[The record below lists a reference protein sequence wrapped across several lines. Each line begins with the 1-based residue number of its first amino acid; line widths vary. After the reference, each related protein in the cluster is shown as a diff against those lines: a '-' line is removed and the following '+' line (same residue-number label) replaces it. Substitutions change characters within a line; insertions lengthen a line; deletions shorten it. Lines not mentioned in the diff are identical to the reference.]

1 MLAELAI
8 VPSAPLLVPELSGR
22 DAAEVDEVRAA
33 VLDAVRSLGGAART
47 WIAIG
52 VDGPPRLFSAYGVDV
67 PVTAS
72 SGRETPG
79 RETSGRGTPDSGS
92 DADPMPLA
100 MLIACWCRGRADAP
114 VELRR
119 VLVDPDATRD
129 EARRLGVDLAAAIAA
144 DPEPIGVLVVADGAT
159 ALSPSAPG
167 GGDRESAHR
176 LQDVIDAAVAA
187 GDVDE
192 LAALDPLACELDGV
206 VARPVFAALAGL
218 CADIDVDVDVRYAGA
233 PYGVG
238 YTVATWSPTSPVR
251 ARS

>member
-22 DAAEVDEVRAA
+22 DATEVVEVRAA
-33 VLDAVRSLGGAART
+33 VLDAARSLGAAAHS

-52 VDGPPRLFSAYGVDV
+52 VDGPPRLFSAFGVDV
-67 PVTAS
+67 PVAVS
-72 SGRETPG
+72 PSR
-79 RETSGRGTPDSGS
+79 RTPDAGLGGTGS
-92 DADPMPLA
+92 EADPMPLA
-100 MLIACWCRGRADAP
+100 MLIACWCRGQADAA

-119 VLVDPDATRD
+119 VVVDSDATGDDAYRI
-129 EARRLGVDLAAAIAA
+129 GVELAATIAA
-144 DPEPIGVLVVADGAT
+144 APEPIGVLVVADGAT

-176 LQDVIDAAVAA
+176 LQHLIDTSVAA
-187 GDVDE
+187 GDVDQ
-192 LAALDPLACELDGV
+192 LAALDVNACELDGV
-206 VARPVFAALAGL
+206 TSRAVFATLAGL
-218 CADIDVDVDVRYAGA
+218 CADLDVDACLRYAGA

-238 YTVATWSPTSPVR
+238 YTVATWCPAPSESPAR